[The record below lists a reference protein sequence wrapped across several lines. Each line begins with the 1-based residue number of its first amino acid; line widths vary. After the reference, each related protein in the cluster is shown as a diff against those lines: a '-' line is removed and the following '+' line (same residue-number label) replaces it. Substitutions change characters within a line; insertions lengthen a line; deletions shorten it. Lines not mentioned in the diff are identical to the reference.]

1 MLAYTVYSEAGG
13 VGKTTLAA
21 NLAKAEVRAGRRV
34 LAIDLDTQEAS
45 LSHLLDVAED
55 RNNDRADSL
64 LRHMI
69 DRPRGEFER
78 LIESSEGIDVVPAH
92 NILEYASKHL
102 RRREEEAAD
111 FGESW
116 NPNKQ
121 LLRVLREAGVH
132 ETYDT
137 LIIDP
142 PASADIKLH
151 NAIHATRHLV
161 IPFEPSGKGYESVQ
175 GLDQLVGGLED
186 SLDIEVGVLA
196 AVPVGFKNTRDQR
209 TILEEIEYPVPEII
223 GERSSLME
231 GCWMKQCSAFRYVRD
246 HRDRKRDYEIETLAQ
261 LDRLARHLE
270 AEAGIDAPNPPEP
283 GNLDHEVVSA

>member
-21 NLAKAEVRAGRRV
+21 NLAKAEVRAGRDV
-34 LAIDLDTQEAS
+34 LVVDLDTQEAS

-55 RNNDRADSL
+55 RDDENADSL

-69 DRPRGEFER
+69 DRPRDDFQG
-78 LIESSEGIDVVPAH
+78 LIKTSEGIDIVPSH

-142 PASADIKLH
+142 PASADVKLH

-175 GLDQLVGGLED
+175 GLNQLVGGLEEQL
-186 SLDIEVGVLA
+186 SIEVGVLA
-196 AVPVGFKNTRDQR
+196 VVPNRYKGTNDQDRFLAELRDDGWD
-209 TILEEIEYPVPEII
+209 IPVRLR
-223 GERSSLME
+223 ERSSLLE
-231 GCWMKQCSAFRYVRD
+231 GCWAEKCTAFRYIEA
-246 HRDRKRDYEIETLAQ
+246 HREREREHEMDTLEKLDDLAERIRETQ
-261 LDRLARHLE
+261 VVE
-270 AEAGIDAPNPPEP
+270 A
-283 GNLDHEVVSA
+283 

>member
-21 NLAKAEVRAGRRV
+21 NLAKAEVRAGRDV
-34 LAIDLDTQEAS
+34 LVIDLDTQEAS
-45 LSHLLDVAED
+45 LSYLLDVDED
-55 RNNDRADSL
+55 RSNEEADSL

-69 DRPRGEFER
+69 DRPRDDFEH
-78 LIESSEGIDVVPAH
+78 LIKTSEGIDIVPSH

-132 ETYDT
+132 EQYDT

-142 PASADIKLH
+142 PATADIKLH

-175 GLDQLVGGLED
+175 GLDQLVGGLEEE
-186 SLDIEVGVLA
+186 LGIEVGVLA
-196 AVPVGFKNTRDQR
+196 VVPNRYKGMNDQDR
-209 TILEEIEYPVPEII
+209 FLAELADDGWDSPIRLR
-223 GERSSLME
+223 ERSSLLE
-231 GCWMKQCSAFRYVRD
+231 GCWAEQCTAFRYID
-246 HRDRKRDYEIETLAQ
+246 QHRDREREHELDTLEKIEEL
-261 LDRLARHLE
+261 
-270 AEAGIDAPNPPEP
+270 AEAIRETQAVE
-283 GNLDHEVVSA
+283 A

>member
-21 NLAKAEVRAGRRV
+21 NLAKAEVRAGRDV
-34 LAIDLDTQEAS
+34 LVVDLDTQEAS
-45 LSHLLDVAED
+45 LSYLLDVAED
-55 RNNDRADSL
+55 RDDENADSL

-69 DRPRGEFER
+69 DRPRNNFQD
-78 LIESSEGIDVVPAH
+78 LIKTSEGIDIVPSH

-142 PASADIKLH
+142 PASADVKLH

-175 GLDQLVGGLED
+175 GLHQLVGGLEEQ
-186 SLDIEVGVLA
+186 LNIEVGVLA
-196 AVPVGFKNTRDQR
+196 VVPNRYKGTNDQVRFLAELRDDGWD
-209 TILEEIEYPVPEII
+209 IPVKLR
-223 GERSSLME
+223 ERSSLLE
-231 GCWMKQCSAFRYVRD
+231 GCWAEQCTAFRYIETHRERERD
-246 HRDRKRDYEIETLAQ
+246 HEMETLEK
-261 LDRLARHLE
+261 LDDLAERIRETQVVE
-270 AEAGIDAPNPPEP
+270 A
-283 GNLDHEVVSA
+283 

>member
-21 NLAKAEVRAGRRV
+21 NLAKAEVRAGRDV
-34 LAIDLDTQEAS
+34 LVIDLDTQEAS
-45 LSHLLDVAED
+45 LSHLLDVAD
-55 RNNDRADSL
+55 RRNDSEADSL

-69 DRPRGEFER
+69 DRPRGPFEELVR
-78 LIESSEGIDVVPAH
+78 TSEGIDIVPAH

-111 FGESW
+111 FGETF

-137 LIIDP
+137 LIVDP
-142 PASADIKLH
+142 PATADIKLH
-151 NAIHATRHLV
+151 NAIHTTRHVV

-175 GLDQLVGGLED
+175 GLDQLVGGLEAN
-186 SLDIEVGVLA
+186 LDIEVGVLA
-196 AVPVGFKNTRDQR
+196 VVPNRYKGMNDQDR
-209 TILEEIEYPVPEII
+209 FLETLQEDGWDIPVTLR
-223 GERSSLME
+223 ERSSMLE
-231 GCWMKQCSAFRYVRD
+231 GCWAEQCTAYRYVEE
-246 HRDRKRDYEIETLAQ
+246 HRDRERDHELETLEK
-261 LDRLARHLE
+261 LDELAEHIRLQT
-270 AEAGIDAPNPPEP
+270 
-283 GNLDHEVVSA
+283 EVPA

>member
-21 NLAKAEVRAGRRV
+21 NLAKAEVRQGRDV
-34 LAIDLDTQEAS
+34 LVVDLDTQEAS
-45 LSHLLDVAED
+45 LSHLLDVGDD
-55 RNNDRADSL
+55 RNNDQADSL

-69 DRPRGEFER
+69 DRPRGDFHD
-78 LIESSEGIDVVPAH
+78 LIKTSEGIDVVPSH

-132 ETYDT
+132 EQYDT
-137 LIIDP
+137 LIVDP
-142 PASADIKLH
+142 PATADIKLH

-175 GLDQLVGGLED
+175 GLGQLVSGLED
-186 SLDIEVGVLA
+186 SLGIEVGVLA
-196 AVPVGFKNTRDQR
+196 VVPNRYKGMNDQDR
-209 TILEEIEYPVPEII
+209 FLEELRNDGWKLPIRLR
-223 GERSSLME
+223 ERSSLFE
-231 GCWMKQCSAFRYVRD
+231 GCWAEQCSAYRYID
-246 HRDRKRDYEIETLAQ
+246 EYRDREREHELDTLQ
-261 LDRLARHLE
+261 KLDDLAEHIRNVQVVE
-270 AEAGIDAPNPPEP
+270 A
-283 GNLDHEVVSA
+283 

>member
-21 NLAKAEVRAGRRV
+21 NLAKAEVRAGRDV
-34 LAIDLDTQEAS
+34 LVIDLDTQEAS
-45 LSHLLDVAED
+45 LSHLLDVADE
-55 RNNDRADSL
+55 RNDSEADSL

-69 DRPRGEFER
+69 DRPRGPFED
-78 LIESSEGIDVVPAH
+78 LIRTSEGIDIVPAH

-111 FGESW
+111 FGETF

-137 LIIDP
+137 LIVDP
-142 PASADIKLH
+142 PATADIKLH
-151 NAIHATRHLV
+151 NAIHATRHVV

-186 SLDIEVGVLA
+186 NLDIEVGVLA
-196 AVPVGFKNTRDQR
+196 VVPNRYKGMNDQDR
-209 TILEEIEYPVPEII
+209 FLETLQEDGWDIPVTLR
-223 GERSSLME
+223 ERSSMLE
-231 GCWMKQCSAFRYVRD
+231 GCWAEQCTAYRYVD
-246 HRDRKRDYEIETLAQ
+246 EHRDRNR
-261 LDRLARHLE
+261 
-270 AEAGIDAPNPPEP
+270 
-283 GNLDHEVVSA
+283 DHEVETLEKIDDLAEHIRLQTEVPA